1 MRLRTRLVPVAALVV
16 AIGASA
22 AGAATAAETG
32 SGTKA
37 GGSGEDRK
45 PVNCKVLPP
54 GGGIVKKGP
63 GLGTMSAPAGTDAAI
78 AAAKAQGALKAQ
90 DKAKAEGAAKEEIVV
105 KDGGKP
111 PVTEC
116 RKPVTAVSL
125 DTIAS
130 ELGVSKAALTQAL
143 TETKQWMAASTTKL
157 SVGQFEQHLADLLHV
172 PVAKV
177 ASVFGSELRIGGNP
191 DA

>member
-1 MRLRTRLVPVAALVV
+1 MMLRRRLVPVAALVV

-32 SGTKA
+32 SRTTA
-37 GGSGEDRK
+37 GAAHEAHK
-45 PVNCKVLPP
+45 PVACKVSLPAGVIKEGSDSAKPNLP
-54 GGGIVKKGP
+54 GGG
-63 GLGTMSAPAGTDAAI
+63 DAAI
-78 AAAKAQGALKAQ
+78 AAAKAAGQNADKTTDKGKPAPKGGA
-90 DKAKAEGAAKEEIVV
+90 
-105 KDGGKP
+105 KP
-111 PVTEC
+111 PVEEC
-116 RKPVTAVSL
+116 KKEVKVVSL
-125 DTIAS
+125 DTIAAK
-130 ELGVSKAALTQAL
+130 LGVSKAALVQAL
-143 TETKQWMAASTTKL
+143 DETKQWLISSTTKP